1 MDPMGYGGPIYFAHF
16 VGTLLGQFKNYLY
29 KLHPFQPF
37 FFCEKNDVKVLPRN
51 GGTGE
56 VGINWNYPPIQ
67 DASHH
72 QEYSIFSRESQTKPS
87 FVTIASWVV
96 DGNRFPWGPL

>member
-37 FFCEKNDVKVLPRN
+37 FFAKKTMSKFSQE
-51 GGTGE
+51 TGE
-56 VGINWNYPPIQ
+56 QV
-67 DASHH
+67 
-72 QEYSIFSRESQTKPS
+72 R
-87 FVTIASWVV
+87 
-96 DGNRFPWGPL
+96 